1 MGMVFIPEEALGA
14 DSLSVGITQE
24 RNWDTFP
31 TPGHPTYKDVASYYR
46 GQTGTRLFSHI
57 LDPQQPSQQRTKDKQ
72 LHVTQS
78 LVKPG
83 LERPSPG
90 QDDTISWHTG
100 HALVTTLHQFQ
111 LLKWDKVLENDK
123 KPPTTLHFQP
133 PLPLPLLI
141 RLHSLHVL

>member
-57 LDPQQPSQQRTKDKQ
+57 LDPQQPSQQRTKA
-72 LHVTQS
+72 VTCDS
-78 LVKPG
+78 EFSEARTGEG
-83 LERPSPG
+83 LTRS
-90 QDDTISWHTG
+90 
-100 HALVTTLHQFQ
+100 
-111 LLKWDKVLENDK
+111 
-123 KPPTTLHFQP
+123 
-133 PLPLPLLI
+133 
-141 RLHSLHVL
+141 R